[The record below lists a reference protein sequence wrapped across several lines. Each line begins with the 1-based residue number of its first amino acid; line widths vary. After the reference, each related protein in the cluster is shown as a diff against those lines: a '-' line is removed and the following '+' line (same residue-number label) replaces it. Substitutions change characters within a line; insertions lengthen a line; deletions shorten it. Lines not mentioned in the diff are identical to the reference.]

1 MFLQGKPASS
11 LPVVSVVHVNRPVA
25 RERSCQM
32 MCIIVEL
39 RALGTA
45 QASPR
50 SESGSGLLLHLA
62 P

>member
-1 MFLQGKPASS
+1 MFLRGKPANS
-11 LPVVSVVHVNRPVA
+11 LPMVSVVCVNRTVA

-32 MCIIVEL
+32 MCVIVEL

-45 QASPR
+45 KASLR
-50 SESGSGLLLHLA
+50 SERGSGPLLHLA